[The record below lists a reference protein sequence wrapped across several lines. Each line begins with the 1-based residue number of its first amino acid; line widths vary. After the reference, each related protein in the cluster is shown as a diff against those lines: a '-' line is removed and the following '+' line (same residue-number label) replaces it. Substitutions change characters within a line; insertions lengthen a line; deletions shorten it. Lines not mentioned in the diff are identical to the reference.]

1 MDAASNHEITN
12 NLNGLA
18 WDKSVKWNLNCDESV
33 WLKFECNCFI
43 CPIVLNEI
51 QVVIDGIGQNFPYEC
66 WERFKRN
73 CRCVTGA
80 ATALFGLYFFP
91 FFFSFSFLLWN
102 KRGEREKKTEM
113 KVAVLR
119 EKNRDLAVS
128 RPPQLG
134 HNTASPSPCS
144 IFQVPS
150 PLNAWIRKDVP
161 FFMMFKKKNLVE
173 KTLFSCFVVF
183 SIAFFSLMNRF
194 TLLNQ
199 SW

>member
-102 KRGEREKKTEM
+102 KRGEREKKRRWKSLFYER
-113 KVAVLR
+113 KIEILR
-119 EKNRDLAVS
+119 SV
-128 RPPQLG
+128 G
-134 HNTASPSPCS
+134 H
-144 IFQVPS
+144 
-150 PLNAWIRKDVP
+150 R
-161 FFMMFKKKNLVE
+161 NLVTTRRPLHRVPYFKCRRLWTPE
-173 KTLFSCFVVF
+173 FVKMF
-183 SIAFFSLMNRF
+183 RF
-194 TLLNQ
+194 LWCLRKRT
-199 SW
+199 